1 MNKCH
6 PPTGFARAQLRSFK
20 YINWGES
27 KSWCWTVVNLNV
39 WIFGRKLLAVRY
51 RGKQLKP
58 KVVKTSRCWW
68 KESKERQQSRFKLVC
83 GRYWTRFRPII
94 LHDFKLVSI
103 IFAAFD
109 GVLDLFVVIRT
120 SFRERPLIV
129 RLSSSC
135 KVLLQVH
142 HRRAGPQSQGC
153 RFGGPG
159 FHQSFFHQAKGTR
172 WHGWMFSKMFFGGT
186 IDSCTLFFLYA
197 EISEMFSS
205 ATGPPHSIWP
215 KMVVMKWFSM
225 PSGLKEGSTV
235 TVAEWDVC
243 TPLCWGGKY
252 PQSIPQ
258 IEWKWNMLHGGPGR
272 SGWPNKITIHN
283 LILQH
288 TTANQSWSVEAIF
301 PPKFWTVQK
310 HLHQGASHDPSV
322 RVSCIIG
329 VSATYILQRRKW
341 HDCSFTCKWSAWSL
355 NCFSWCY
362 IWHVPKCPLEK
373 QPPRLSQ
380 NKGTQLPHFCIS
392 S

>member
-1 MNKCH
+1 
-6 PPTGFARAQLRSFK
+6 
-20 YINWGES
+20 
-27 KSWCWTVVNLNV
+27 
-39 WIFGRKLLAVRY
+39 
-51 RGKQLKP
+51 
-58 KVVKTSRCWW
+58 
-68 KESKERQQSRFKLVC
+68 
-83 GRYWTRFRPII
+83 
-94 LHDFKLVSI
+94 
-103 IFAAFD
+103 
-109 GVLDLFVVIRT
+109 
-120 SFRERPLIV
+120 
-129 RLSSSC
+129 
-135 KVLLQVH
+135 
-142 HRRAGPQSQGC
+142 
-153 RFGGPG
+153 
-159 FHQSFFHQAKGTR
+159 
-172 WHGWMFSKMFFGGT
+172 
-186 IDSCTLFFLYA
+186 
-197 EISEMFSS
+197 MFSS